1 MPGISESKLYLSCN
15 FLCWTQRDGGQEK
28 GETKTGEMVKVTFS
42 REREGEEKERQ
53 KESIHLLKAIS
64 TIESPSE
71 DLG

>member
-1 MPGISESKLYLSCN
+1 M
-15 FLCWTQRDGGQEK
+15 
-28 GETKTGEMVKVTFS
+28 EMVKVTFS

-64 TIESPSE
+64 TIESPSD